1 MFKSSFSI
9 VRRPR
14 RTQGSCGTQVELLQW
29 DIMAAFSILWSR
41 STMPFASGMYAI
53 VWWMEVPSSHPSC
66 VQSCDV
72 KEVPRSE
79 VMCSG
84 MPNLEIQPESRA
96 AVQEA
101 VVVSGIGTASGHLVD
116 RSMMVKR

>member
-1 MFKSSFSI
+1 MRVFVLDDTSVVSMRSVQIRRNLFS
-9 VRRPR
+9 VLDDA
-14 RTQGSCGTQVELLQW
+14 SVALLS
-29 DIMAAFSILWSR
+29 ANVL
-41 STMPFASGMYAI
+41 
-53 VWWMEVPSSHPSC
+53 MEVSSSRPSC
-66 VQSCDV
+66 IQSCDV

-101 VVVSGIGTASGHLVD
+101 VVVSGIGTGLWPPGGPVD
-116 RSMMVKR
+116 DGEEVAAIL